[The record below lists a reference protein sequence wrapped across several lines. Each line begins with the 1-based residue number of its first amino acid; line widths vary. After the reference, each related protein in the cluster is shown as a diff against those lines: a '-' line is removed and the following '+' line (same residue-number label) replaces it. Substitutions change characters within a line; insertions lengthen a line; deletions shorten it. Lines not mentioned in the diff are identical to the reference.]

1 MFRHLNAIFYGY
13 AFDWN
18 ERDDVGSAHAGMR
31 ALMLRKIDYLSGLAD
46 TAQYGFHDGLA
57 VTDQRD
63 DAAVVIGIHL
73 AIEQKDTVHLHGLDN
88 RVYLGFVAA
97 FGKIGN
103 TLHKG

>member
-1 MFRHLNAIFYGY
+1 VFCHLNAIFYGY

-18 ERDDVGSAHAGMR
+18 EWDDVGGAHAGMC

-73 AIEQKDTVHLHGLDN
+73 AIEEIDAVHFHSFNDCIDF
-88 RVYLGFVAA
+88 GFVAA

-103 TLHKG
+103 ALD